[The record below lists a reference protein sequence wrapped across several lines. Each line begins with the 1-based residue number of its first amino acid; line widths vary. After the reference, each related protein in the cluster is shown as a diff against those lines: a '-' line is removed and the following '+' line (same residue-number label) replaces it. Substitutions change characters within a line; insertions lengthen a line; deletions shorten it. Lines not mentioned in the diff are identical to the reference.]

1 MISWIKFLRPTG
13 RFLAQGGKVTVFDG
27 EPPKRVVVQV
37 WDSLEKVQAWRSS
50 AEFKAARQVGDKYAK
65 FRAYAVDGLPQ

>member
-1 MISWIKFLRPTG
+1 
-13 RFLAQGGKVTVFDG
+13 VFEG

-50 AEFKAARQVGDKYAK
+50 AEFKAARQVGEKYAK
-65 FRAYAVDGLPQ
+65 FRTYVVEGLPQ